1 MRLTG
6 RGFQTA
12 LPALG
17 DPIIGV
23 DVSADGRWIVA
34 TCKTYLLLIDT
45 LIGDGRYAGSLGFDR
60 SFPADSKPIPRRLQL
75 KPEHLAYMATEISFT
90 PARFNTGEGQVEKNI
105 VTSSGP
111 FVITCK
117 SCSLRYSRCRRTK
130 THRVPPFTIGDFK
143 RVKQGKLDEYSIKK
157 YQSNVVADEFKYGS
171 DKNVVVALEHN
182 VLMVNKKDL
191 LKVTTGWVLVAVYI
205 EADFSVFLF
214 SQPTRASLSTP
225 MKKLRSQNNI
235 VNSPY

>member
-1 MRLTG
+1 MRYLG
-6 RGFQTA
+6 CRG
-12 LPALG
+12 
-17 DPIIGV
+17 
-23 DVSADGRWIVA
+23 
-34 TCKTYLLLIDT
+34 
-45 LIGDGRYAGSLGFDR
+45 
-60 SFPADSKPIPRRLQL
+60 
-75 KPEHLAYMATEISFT
+75 
-90 PARFNTGEGQVEKNI
+90 
-105 VTSSGP
+105 
-111 FVITCK
+111 
-117 SCSLRYSRCRRTK
+117 TK
-130 THRVPPFTIGDFK
+130 THRVPLLTIGDFK

-191 LKVTTGWVLVAVYI
+191 LKVTTGWVLVAVCI